1 MRRRH
6 LLAGGTSKLTICG
19 HETTEQER
27 RFMVNRKRAVINCKR
42 CLVMSDEDNR

>member
-6 LLAGGTSKLTICG
+6 LLEGGLSKLTLCG

-27 RFMVNRKRAVINCKR
+27 RFMKNRRREVINCKR
-42 CLVMSDEDNR
+42 CIVMSERDDR

>member
-6 LLAGGTSKLTICG
+6 MLAGGTSKLTICG

-27 RFMVNRKRAVINCKR
+27 RFMRNHTRARITCQR
-42 CLVMSDEDNR
+42 CLVMIDED